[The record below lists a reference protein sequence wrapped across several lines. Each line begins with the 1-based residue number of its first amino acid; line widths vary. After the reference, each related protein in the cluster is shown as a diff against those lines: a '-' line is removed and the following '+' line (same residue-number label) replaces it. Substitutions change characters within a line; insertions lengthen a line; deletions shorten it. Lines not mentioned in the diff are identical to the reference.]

1 MFFAFL
7 ALFPS
12 LVESERF
19 CLSCGNQVCSN
30 VMCEM
35 LCVYLYDFLLRV
47 QSQYDC
53 IFEGYVLFPSLPL
66 VHGNELKNACLS

>member
-53 IFEGYVLFPSLPL
+53 IFDLNAHFIYVSFL
-66 VHGNELKNACLS
+66 LSFNY